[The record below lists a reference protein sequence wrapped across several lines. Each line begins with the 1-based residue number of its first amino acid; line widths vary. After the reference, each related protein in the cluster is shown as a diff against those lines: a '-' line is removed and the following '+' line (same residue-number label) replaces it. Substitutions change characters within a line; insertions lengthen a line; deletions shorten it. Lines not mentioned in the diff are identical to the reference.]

1 MLITKVGKFHC
12 DKYISRKH
20 ESFLLHI
27 FQTSWR
33 WTSGPILFCSFCSFL
48 LCLLRMQ
55 THPSQMHVLRLA
67 ECWFPWAI
75 SHDHTLFIFY
85 SIVYNFSKPCLFMV
99 ILSFLRFCW
108 WWWFFDTYRH
118 CCNKLYT
125 ITCTSWCFYFYRW
138 HFQGG
143 FAVPTHMFFL
153 FNNFRTWF
161 PNTFLFTMYETGCF
175 PSFLPGLGVL
185 MMVLLLCFSTLQGK
199 K

>member
-1 MLITKVGKFHC
+1 
-12 DKYISRKH
+12 
-20 ESFLLHI
+20 
-27 FQTSWR
+27 
-33 WTSGPILFCSFCSFL
+33 
-48 LCLLRMQ
+48 
-55 THPSQMHVLRLA
+55 
-67 ECWFPWAI
+67 
-75 SHDHTLFIFY
+75 
-85 SIVYNFSKPCLFMV
+85 MV

-199 K
+199 KQFHLIICLLASWISSSVIYLFTYFAHFYIIFFAFFLSICSILYNED